1 MTSIKVFI
9 SYSHKDESYKES
21 LLEHMASLRRSGLID
36 EWHDRK
42 IIPGQNWA
50 EEISEN
56 VASSNLII
64 FLVSASFLN
73 SDYCI
78 TKEASKAMEMHANG
92 EAILVP
98 ILIRPCKWDI
108 DELSAFQGLPKDT
121 LPVSKWNNEDEA
133 WLDVVNSIEDLIKDY
148 NLTKGSS
155 GQSLI
160 KKKECITQ
168 DSFLEWLDNT
178 EIVLTHRRVDKVKLS
193 DIYTSPDIELDS
205 NETAKD
211 IDIIDSK
218 KLLDIDG
225 NFLLYGEEQQGK
237 TALLKMFFKE
247 SLKISALPIY
257 IDAEDVNKSDLE
269 QVLSKLLSVQYDSV
283 GFANLKDY
291 NYKIA
296 LVDNFDL
303 IKLNSKFK
311 DIFLSSLEDF
321 FDKVIITCHDSFS
334 YIVADVPSFSNF
346 DSGKILGFGNLKRE
360 EIARKWVSLGV
371 EESIEEVDLY
381 DECDEIKKHLN
392 TVIKKNVVPAKPIY
406 VLILMQMFEAYSK
419 QNIELTSYGH
429 CYQQL
434 IYQSLEKSKVKYS
447 EYEKYLN
454 ILTEISWAIFKNEGQ
469 GLNEFKISS
478 FFKDYSA
485 RFLVSDFDA
494 VIKKLKNCSILME
507 KDLKVNFRYPYIY
520 YFFVAK
526 KIAEGYSSSQE
537 IKNDVELLLEKL
549 HREDASNILI
559 FITHHSKDAWVID
572 EIKKVLDFLFSENGK
587 AELTKNQLS
596 FMDDFIKQIPD
607 LVIEQ
612 REIQNE
618 REQHNKKLDEIER
631 SERKDD
637 EEGEPLDVLAN
648 INKAFKGMEVAGQI
662 IRNRHATL
670 TKDTL
675 FDIANCGAS
684 TGLRFLDYFIR
695 MSDTSKTEIVNV
707 IETHLAEHPNLSDSE
722 VQDHAQKLYL
732 HLTYGVI
739 NGVIRKIASSIGS
752 REAFEVYQ
760 KLALHEN
767 KPSFTLLKQAIEL
780 QFTRSLIYSNIEETA
795 NKLRN
800 NPVCLRILKE
810 MVIQHIYMFPVDIRT
825 KQQLSGLL
833 KISVKGQQYLDYKKR
848 GKG

>member
-1 MTSIKVFI
+1 MTSIRVFI
-9 SYSHKDESYKES
+9 SYAHKDENYKDS
-21 LLEHMASLRRSGLID
+21 LLEHMASLRRVGLIE

-42 IIPGQNWA
+42 IAPGKDWA
-50 EEISEN
+50 GEISEN
-56 VASSNLII
+56 MANSNLII
-64 FLVSASFLN
+64 FLVSASFLS

-78 TKEASKAMEMHANG
+78 TKEASKAIEMHSNG

-98 ILIRPCKWDI
+98 VLIRPCKWDI
-108 DELSAFQGLPKDT
+108 DELSAFQGLPKDA
-121 LPVSKWNNEDEA
+121 LPVSQWGNEDEA
-133 WLDVVNSIEDLIKDY
+133 WLNVVNSIENLIKEY
-148 NLTKGSS
+148 NLAKD
-155 GQSLI
+155 SLGKELV
-160 KKKECITQ
+160 KKKECITK
-168 DSFLEWLDNT
+168 DKFLEWLDET
-178 EIVLTHRRVDKVKLS
+178 EIVLTHRRVDKVSLS
-193 DIYTSPDIELDS
+193 LIYTSPDIELDS
-205 NETAKD
+205 NDSGKD
-211 IDIIDSK
+211 INIIDSRK
-218 KLLDIDG
+218 ILDQDS

-237 TALLKMFFKE
+237 TALLKFFFRE
-247 SLKISALPIY
+247 FLKISALPIY
-257 IDAEDVNKSDLE
+257 IDAQDVSKSDLE
-269 QVLSKLLSVQYDSV
+269 QVISKSLAVQYDSV
-283 GFANLKDY
+283 SFANLKGY
-291 NYKIA
+291 AFKVA
-296 LVDNFDL
+296 LIDNFDL

-311 DIFLSSLEDF
+311 DVFLNSLDAF
-321 FDKVIITCHDSFS
+321 FDKIIVTCHDSFN
-334 YIVADVPSFSNF
+334 YIVADVPSFSSF
-346 DSGKILGFGNLKRE
+346 ESGKILGFGNLKRE
-360 EIARKWVSLGV
+360 EIARKWISLGV

-381 DECDEIKKHLN
+381 NECDEIKKHLN

-419 QNIELTSYGH
+419 QNLELTSYGH

-469 GLNEFKISS
+469 GLNEFKMSI
-478 FFKDYSA
+478 FYRDYSA
-485 RFLVSDFDA
+485 RFLVSDFST
-494 VIKKLKNCSILME
+494 VIKKLKKCSILME
-507 KDLKVNFRYPYIY
+507 KDLKINFRYPYIY

-526 KIAEGYSSSQE
+526 KIAESYLCSQE

-572 EIKKVLDFLFSENGK
+572 EIKKVLSLLFSENDK
-587 AELTKNQLS
+587 AELTKDQLS
-596 FMDDFIKQIPD
+596 FMDAFIKQIPD

-618 REQHNKKLDEIER
+618 RELHNKKLDEIER
-631 SERKDD
+631 SERKND
-637 EEGEPLDVLAN
+637 EEGEPLDILAN
-648 INKAFKGMEVAGQI
+648 INKTFKGMEVAGQI

-675 FDIANCGAS
+675 YDIADCGAS

-695 MSDTSKTEIVNV
+695 MSDTSKVEIVNI
-707 IETHLAEHPNLSDSE
+707 IEMNLAEHPNLSDSE

-760 KLALHEN
+760 KLALHED
-767 KPSFTLLKQAIEL
+767 KPSFTLLKQAVEL

-810 MVIQHIYMFPVDIRT
+810 MVVQHIYMFPVDIRT
-825 KQQLSGLL
+825 KQQLSELL
-833 KISVKGQQYLDYKKR
+833 SISVKGQQYLDYKKR
-848 GKG
+848 GKA